1 MKHHCDRHAV
11 TYVYNPEQACF
22 KCPWRSNCARGFTTK
37 DDRDQH
43 SRNCVYNPKKVCCA
57 SGFTTK
63 SGGAIHSMIC
73 AYNVLGL
80 WWCPWWYKCGWEFT
94 TKRECDFHAGTCAYN
109 PQKEGHRCE
118 DGAAHSCLCL
128 GLGQTIG
135 CVLLQVSP
143 CVSTLGD
150 PFGISIY
157 SRSVLYTVYE
167 SGARRSTG
175 GRIQNYSRVA
185 VLRYR
190 SSHRRSHL
198 QHDSKQRHWALRT
211 RVARARNLAPRRNQ
225 SQRDEARN
233 EGPLVHQ

>member
-1 MKHHCDRHAV
+1 MR
-11 TYVYNPEQACF
+11 F
-22 KCPWRSNCARGFTTK
+22 
-37 DDRDQH
+37 
-43 SRNCVYNPKKVCCA
+43 
-57 SGFTTK
+57 
-63 SGGAIHSMIC
+63 
-73 AYNVLGL
+73 
-80 WWCPWWYKCGWEFT
+80 
-94 TKRECDFHAGTCAYN
+94 TCAAWCYTLGCSFFHRSSQATSLLARVCHLCWTRG
-109 PQKEGHRCE
+109 PVCTFFCLSGCGELCCKMEDHRCE
-118 DGAAHSCLCL
+118 DDAAHSCLCL

-175 GRIQNYSRVA
+175 GRIKNYSRAA
-185 VLRYR
+185 VLQYR

-233 EGPLVHQ
+233 EGPLVH